1 MNTIIG
7 VFLVLAVIGVATAM
21 WGQAMLALF
30 VAWCAYTMN
39 KNLDKKTKEWAKDP
53 RNTKAEASAVEML
66 DAYACEC
73 SSRNYDPRF
82 PK

>member
-21 WGQAMLALF
+21 WAQTMFSLF
-30 VAWCAYTMN
+30 VAWCAYTMD
-39 KNLDKKTKEWAKDP
+39 KNLTRRQDEWMKDP
-53 RNTKAEASAVEML
+53 RNTKAEPEAVEML
-66 DAYACEC
+66 DEHACE
-73 SSRNYDPRF
+73 SSCRNYDPRF